1 VLWIEK
7 YRPVSFEEI
16 VGQERVV
23 GRMSHFAAARSVP
36 HMILAG
42 PPGTGKSVS
51 VECLANA
58 LYGDFAPENLTVI
71 PTSDL
76 FSQGRKF
83 LEREERYAHLY
94 RPEESVLSNFKRI
107 IREYASLKPLD
118 AEFKLLVF
126 EGASSLPRE
135 AQQALR
141 RIMERSSRTCRFV
154 YCTCHPSAIIPAIAS
169 RCLPLFFSP
178 IPDDLVASHLRMII
192 DRERGPENTVG
203 DDDLGLVV
211 AAAHGD
217 LRKAVMLLQV
227 LSETGRESGFRALS
241 ESETGQLALA
251 AFSAIRNGDFPAAC
265 RRVENLM
272 IEYGLSAREV
282 LRELSSAA
290 KRDFNDPRIAT
301 VLGDGDANLIHGHNE
316 FIQLNAVVVKLATI
330 VRENQGPANSPDLQ
344 ASS

>member
-1 VLWIEK
+1 
-7 YRPVSFEEI
+7 
-16 VGQERVV
+16 
-23 GRMSHFAAARSVP
+23 
-36 HMILAG
+36 MILAG
-42 PPGTGKSVS
+42 PPGTGKSAS

-58 LYGDFAPENLTVI
+58 LYGDYAGENLTVI

-107 IREYASLKPLD
+107 TREYASLKPLD
-118 AEFKLLVF
+118 AGFKLLAF

-178 IPDDLVASHLRMII
+178 LPDALVQSHLHAII
-192 DRERGPENTVG
+192 DRELGAESPVR
-203 DDDLGLVV
+203 DDDLDLVI
-211 AAAHGD
+211 AAARGD

-227 LSETGRESGFRALS
+227 LAETGRENGFQALS
-241 ESETGQLALA
+241 RSETEQIAQA
-251 AFSAIRNGDFPAAC
+251 AFSAIRKGDFHAAC
-265 RRVENLM
+265 RRVENLV
-272 IEYGLSAREV
+272 IEYGLPAREV
-282 LRELSSAA
+282 LRELSTAA
-290 KRDFNDPRIAT
+290 KREFNDPRIFS
-301 VLGDGDANLIHGHNE
+301 VLGEGDANLVHCHNE
-316 FIQLNAVVVKLATI
+316 FIQLNGVVARLMRTVH
-330 VRENQGPANSPDLQ
+330 ESQGSGSSPA
-344 ASS
+344 

>member
-1 VLWIEK
+1 MLWIEK
-7 YRPVSFEEI
+7 YRPGAFEEM

-23 GRMSHFAAARSVP
+23 ERMSHFAAARSVP

-42 PPGTGKSVS
+42 PPGTGKSAS

-58 LYGDFAPENLTVI
+58 LYGDHAGENLTVI

-107 IREYASLKPLD
+107 TREYASLKPLD
-118 AEFKLLVF
+118 AGFKLLAF

-178 IPDDLVASHLRMII
+178 LPDALVQSHLHAII
-192 DRERGPENTVG
+192 DRELGAESPVR
-203 DDDLGLVV
+203 DDDLDLVI
-211 AAAHGD
+211 AAARGD

-227 LSETGRESGFRALS
+227 LAETGRENGFQALS
-241 ESETGQLALA
+241 RSETEQIAQA
-251 AFSAIRNGDFPAAC
+251 AFSAIRKGDFHAAC
-265 RRVENLM
+265 RRVENLV
-272 IEYGLSAREV
+272 IEYGLPAREV
-282 LRELSSAA
+282 LRELSTAA
-290 KRDFNDPRIAT
+290 KREFNDPRIFS
-301 VLGDGDANLIHGHNE
+301 VLGEGDANLVHCHNE
-316 FIQLNAVVVKLATI
+316 FIQLNGVVARLMRTVH
-330 VRENQGPANSPDLQ
+330 ESQGSGSSPA
-344 ASS
+344 

>member
-1 VLWIEK
+1 MLWIEK
-7 YRPVSFEEI
+7 YRPGAFEEM

-23 GRMSHFAAARSVP
+23 ERMSHFAAARSVP

-42 PPGTGKSVS
+42 PPGTGKSAS

-58 LYGDFAPENLTVI
+58 LYGDYAGENLTVI

-107 IREYASLKPLD
+107 TREYASLKPLD
-118 AEFKLLVF
+118 AGFKLLAF

-178 IPDDLVASHLRMII
+178 LPDALVQSHLHAII
-192 DRERGPENTVG
+192 DRELGAESPVR
-203 DDDLGLVV
+203 DDDLDLVI
-211 AAAHGD
+211 AAARGD

-227 LSETGRESGFRALS
+227 LAETGRENGFQALS
-241 ESETGQLALA
+241 RSETEQIAQA
-251 AFSAIRNGDFPAAC
+251 AFSAIRKGDFHAAC
-265 RRVENLM
+265 RRVENLV
-272 IEYGLSAREV
+272 IEYGLPAREV
-282 LRELSSAA
+282 LRELSTAA
-290 KRDFNDPRIAT
+290 KREFNDPRIFS
-301 VLGDGDANLIHGHNE
+301 VLGEGDANLVHCHNE
-316 FIQLNAVVVKLATI
+316 FIQLNGVVARLMRTVH
-330 VRENQGPANSPDLQ
+330 ESQGSGSSPA
-344 ASS
+344 

>member
-1 VLWIEK
+1 MLWIEK
-7 YRPVSFEEI
+7 YRPVKFEEI
-16 VGQERVV
+16 IGQERVIK
-23 GRMSHFAAARSVP
+23 RLTHFAEARSVP
-36 HMILAG
+36 HMILSG

-51 VECLANA
+51 VECLANE
-58 LYGDFAPENLTVI
+58 LYGDYAKENLTVI

-76 FSQGRKF
+76 FSQGKRF

-107 IREYASLKPLD
+107 TREYASLKPLD
-118 AEFKLLVF
+118 ADFKLLVF

-141 RIMERSSRTCRFV
+141 RIMERSSRTCRFI

-178 IPDDLVASHLRMII
+178 IPDDLVRYHLHMIL
-192 DRERGPENTVG
+192 DREQCPDIKIR
-203 DDDLGLVV
+203 DDDIGLII

-227 LSETGRESGFRALS
+227 LLETGRESGFRALS
-241 ESETGQLALA
+241 QSETGQIAMA
-251 AFSAIRNGDFPAAC
+251 AFSAIRKRDFPAAC
-265 RRVENLM
+265 RRVENLL
-272 IEYGLSAREV
+272 IEYGLSAQEV

-316 FIQLNAVVVKLATI
+316 FIQLNGVIAKLAMI
-330 VRENQGPANSPDLQ
+330 VGEPSDSKNPPS
-344 ASS
+344 